1 MDSDHLGTEETKMT
15 ITLKIKSNMAD
26 DYTPYPGERTEYG
39 RVHDVEFALTTDHAT
54 SSYGIP
60 VLVDSNGTA
69 YGASDRVP
77 LACVQPAS
85 YAVELAFANYPTGE
99 DLSFGAEPVPAD
111 YQAQYNSAAKM
122 VESFCR

>member
-1 MDSDHLGTEETKMT
+1 MT

-69 YGASDRVP
+69 YGANDRVP
-77 LACVQPAS
+77 LAWFQPAS